1 MGRYKTGSTIKVDRE
16 GKKSFVSKIL
26 PRIEVDDSDIF
37 IYRVDGVGL
46 SALAKQY
53 YDDETLWWVIA
64 KANNTGQR
72 GFGIDKSLDVVR
84 IPNPSR
90 LDEIIQDYGY

>member
-64 KANNTGQR
+64 KANNIGQR

-90 LDEIIQDYGY
+90 LNEIIQD